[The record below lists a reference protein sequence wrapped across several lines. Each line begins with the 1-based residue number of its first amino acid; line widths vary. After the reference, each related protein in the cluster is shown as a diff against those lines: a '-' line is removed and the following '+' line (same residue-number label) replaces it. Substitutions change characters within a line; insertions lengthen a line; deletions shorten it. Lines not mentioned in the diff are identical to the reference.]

1 MRYTSDEINR
11 MSWTEWVETMA
22 KELNSAG
29 YRKMVRDNQTG
40 EWSRIGEYNALEPKM
55 FVMLIDDSSAI
66 SYLKSIGL
74 LNNGR
79 CPMCGDRT
87 FNNPG
92 RFTNHRDNNIHFQI
106 CQNCATTG
114 IKRKRS
120 SLSSIVIFGSILAVL
135 LYFTDTVFMPNQDW
149 LYYFIITILFSVL
162 GAPNL
167 GENGR
172 ATRITGLTTIG
183 IFIFG
188 ITRFWRADNW
198 WYILV
203 AFAISLFGILPFA
216 TLVDTYFYGR
226 GQEYTR
232 FISRIIAFILII
244 TTFCMVY

>member
-149 LYYFIITILFSVL
+149 LYYFIITILL
-162 GAPNL
+162 
-167 GENGR
+167 
-172 ATRITGLTTIG
+172 
-183 IFIFG
+183 
-188 ITRFWRADNW
+188 
-198 WYILV
+198 
-203 AFAISLFGILPFA
+203 
-216 TLVDTYFYGR
+216 
-226 GQEYTR
+226 
-232 FISRIIAFILII
+232 
-244 TTFCMVY
+244 